1 MKKKTV
7 IFHTPAI
14 DERGT
19 CIAIYDYAHYNEV
32 YLNNKSIIL
41 APRESLIKA
50 SQMNAEVLE
59 KFTSRFLIFDY
70 AKIEDLD
77 DICKFCDVLYC
88 IKYGTY
94 DSLISF
100 KIKTV
105 IHCVFDMSE
114 PHGDVY
120 AGVSSQLCQKY
131 GQKLYV
137 PHMVNFAVDRSIS
150 PQKFRRGL
158 GIPDDATVFG
168 RHGGKD
174 TFDIIWVKQVI
185 EKVVRLNPSI
195 YFIFVN
201 TPRFVFHP
209 NIFFLDKIINE
220 TVKKEFISSCDGM
233 IHGQLLGETFGLSIA
248 EFSVH
253 QKPIICYN
261 GWVLND
267 NYKRILN
274 DKAIYYN
281 DDHQLLNILLTFD
294 KKMYTNRT
302 DLNCY
307 LDYTPEKV
315 MDVFNAVFL
324 T

>member
-1 MKKKTV
+1 MKTV
-7 IFHTPAI
+7 VFHTPTI

-19 CIAIYDYAHYNEV
+19 CIAIYDYAYYNEV
-32 YLNNKSIIL
+32 YLKNKSIIL
-41 APRESLIKA
+41 TSRESIKKA
-50 SQMNAEVLE
+50 RQVNSEVLE
-59 KFTSRFLIFDY
+59 KFERRFLIFEY
-70 AKIEDLD
+70 NKIEDID

-94 DSLISF
+94 DNLVSF
-100 KIKTV
+100 KTKTV

-131 GQKLYV
+131 GRQLFV
-137 PHMVNFAVDRSIS
+137 PHMVNFTMDESIS
-150 PQKFRRGL
+150 KTKFRNAL
-158 GIPDDATVFG
+158 GIPNEAIVFG

-185 EKVVRLNPSI
+185 EKVVTLNPNI
-195 YFIFVN
+195 YFIFIN

-209 NIFFLDKIINE
+209 NIFFLEKIINE
-220 TVKKEFISSCDGM
+220 KIKKEFISSCDGM

-267 NYKRILN
+267 NYKKILS
-274 DKAIYYN
+274 DKALYYE
-281 DDHQLLNILLTFD
+281 DDQQLLDILLTFD
-294 KKMYTNRT
+294 KNKYQNRE

-307 LDYTPEKV
+307 KEYTPEKV
-315 MDVFNAVFL
+315 MDIFNKVFL
-324 T
+324 S